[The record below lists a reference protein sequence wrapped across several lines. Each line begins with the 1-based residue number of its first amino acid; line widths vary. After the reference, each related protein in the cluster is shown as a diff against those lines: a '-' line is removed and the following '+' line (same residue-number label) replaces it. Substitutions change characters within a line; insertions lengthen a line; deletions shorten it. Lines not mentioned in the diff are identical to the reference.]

1 MSLDTLLHFGREALI
16 LVCLVSL
23 PPLGASL
30 VIGLVVSALQ
40 AMTQIQ
46 EQTLTFVPRLAGAI
60 GALVIAAPWIGGEL
74 RNLAGHL
81 FALIAEVGR

>member
-1 MSLDTLLHFGREALI
+1 MNVDTLLYFGREALL

-30 VIGLVVSALQ
+30 VIGLLVSAIQ

-60 GALVIAAPWIGGEL
+60 GALVIAAPWIGHEL
-74 RNLAGHL
+74 RTLAAHV